1 MCGRFLL
8 DADFDS
14 ILYYYGYLISN
25 KSDVKFPKGDVY
37 PSQTFPV
44 LTNYN
49 SFIPLKWGLNIKNM
63 NKALINARFESL
75 FSKPIYKTMLS
86 SRCLIIASSFYEWDD
101 KTKVKYKIS
110 GRSPFITLGGIC
122 SDESFLIITKEANG
136 SLKNIHNR
144 MPLIIKRGE
153 EASFLSDNNMAKEI
167 ADRPFNERLLIQP
180 ASNQQIS
187 LF

>member
-14 ILYYYGYLISN
+14 IIYYYGYLIN
-25 KSDVKFPKGDVY
+25 NGTNVKFPKGDVF

-44 LTNYN
+44 ITRDNKL
-49 SFIPLKWGLNIKNM
+49 IPLKWGININGLNKS
-63 NKALINARFESL
+63 LINARSESL
-75 FSKPIYKTMLS
+75 FTKPIYKNMNS
-86 SRCLIIASSFYEWDD
+86 SRCLIIANSFYEWDD

-110 GRSPFITLGGIC
+110 GESPFITLGGLYNK
-122 SDESFLIITKEANG
+122 DSFLIITKEANSYMKG
-136 SLKNIHNR
+136 IHKR
-144 MPLIIKRGE
+144 MPLILNKDE
-153 EASFLSDNNMAKEI
+153 EAVFLSDNNLAKEI
-167 ADRPFNERLLIQP
+167 TDRKVSEKVFLEP

>member
-14 ILYYYGYLISN
+14 IIYYYGYLIN
-25 KSDVKFPKGDVY
+25 KETNVTFPKGDVF

-44 LTNYN
+44 ITRDNTL
-49 SFIPLKWGLNIKNM
+49 IPLKWGLNIKGV
-63 NKALINARFESL
+63 NKKLINARFESL
-75 FSKPIYKTMLS
+75 FNKPIYKNMFS
-86 SRCLIIASSFYEWDD
+86 RRCLIIANSFYEWDD

-110 GRSPFITLGGIC
+110 GESSFITLGGIC
-122 SDESFLIITKEANG
+122 SGESFLIITKEAN
-136 SLKNIHNR
+136 SYMKNIHNR
-144 MPLIIKRGE
+144 MPLIIKKGE
-153 EASFLSDNNMAKEI
+153 EANFLSDNNIAKEI
-167 ADRPFNERLLIQP
+167 ADKPFNERLFLEP